1 MENFNGILNIY
12 KEAGFTSHDVV
23 AKLRGILNQKKIGH
37 TGTLDPGAVGVL
49 PICLGKATKLSMVL
63 TDKDKEYVAVLRLG
77 ITTDTQDMTGTVLS
91 EKPVAVHDDKVR
103 EVILSFLGSYPQ
115 IPPMYSA
122 IKIKGKKLYE
132 LARVGKEVERP
143 PRMVDIKELEIL
155 RLDLPEVEFRV
166 VCSKGTYVRTLCH
179 DIGEK
184 LGCGGTMAALERTRS
199 GVFTSTD
206 ALTLKQIEQL
216 MQEGRIEEVIIQ
228 IPLSGGVCPTQTSF
242 GSELPPP
249 PTAIA
254 IGKFDGIHLG
264 HQKLLATLF
273 KQKQNGLKTVVVT
286 FDPPPEVFF
295 LKAENK
301 QLLTKD
307 EKEELL
313 KEMGVD
319 SIFYYSMNE
328 VNAAMSAEG
337 FIEEVLLKKLNM
349 AYICAGQDLRFGAGG
364 SGNGDLLLDIAKKR
378 GFEAQII
385 DKIYFEG
392 REISSTFVREAVE
405 SGNLGLVYDLL
416 GRSYIFSG
424 KVSEGRKL
432 GRTLG
437 FPTAN
442 LAITETKILPPNGV
456 YLSLVSTPNGEFR
469 GISNVGVKPTIDGER
484 RPNVETYIYDFT
496 DDLYGELIKVKLL
509 EFMRPE
515 KKFASVA
522 ELKAQVDSDI
532 EACLTR
538 HCERREVGNH
548 DLC

>member
-1 MENFNGILNIY
+1 MDKFNGILNVY

-23 AKLRGILNQKKIGH
+23 AKLRGILKQKKIGH

-77 ITTDTQDMTGTVLS
+77 ITTDTQDMTGTVLGENPVTVS
-91 EKPVAVHDDKVR
+91 EEKVR

-122 IKIKGKKLYE
+122 IKINGKKLYE

-155 RLDLPEVEFRV
+155 RINLPEVEFRV

-184 LGCGGTMAALERTRS
+184 LGCGGTMSALERTRS
-199 GVFTSTD
+199 GEFTVAD
-206 ALTLKQIEQL
+206 ALTLSQIEEL
-216 MQEGRIEEVIIQ
+216 IREGKIEDKIFPSLEGCPQ
-228 IPLSGGVCPTQTSF
+228 GGVVNRP
-242 GSELPPP
+242 LPPP
-249 PTAIA
+249 PTPTAIA

-264 HQKLLATLF
+264 HQKLLTTLL
-273 KQKQNGLKTVVVT
+273 KQKQNGLKTIVVT

-307 EKEELL
+307 EKEEFL
-313 KEMGVD
+313 KEIGVD
-319 SIFYYSMNE
+319 SIFYYTMNE
-328 VNAAMSAEG
+328 ANAAMSAES
-337 FIEEVLLKKLNM
+337 FIEEILLKKLNM

-364 SGNGDLLLDIAKKR
+364 SGNSDLLLEIAKKR

-385 DKIYFEG
+385 NKIYFEG
-392 REISSTFVREAVE
+392 NEISSTFVREAVE
-405 SGNLGLVYDLL
+405 SGNLTLTYDLL
-416 GRSYIFSG
+416 GRSYSFSG
-424 KVSEGRKL
+424 KVSEGMKL

-442 LAITETKILPPNGV
+442 LAITDTKILPPNGV
-456 YLSLVSTPNGEFR
+456 YLSLVSTPHGEFK
-469 GISNVGVKPTIDGER
+469 GISNIGVKPTIDGDH
-484 RPNVETYIYDFT
+484 RPGIETYIYDFT
-496 DDLYGELIKVKLL
+496 DDLYGESIKVKLL
-509 EFMRPE
+509 EFLRPE
-515 KKFASVA
+515 MKFASVE
-522 ELKAQVDSDI
+522 ELKAQVDSNI
-532 EACLTR
+532 ETCLTR
-538 HCERREVGNH
+538 HNERCKTINLR
-548 DLC
+548 